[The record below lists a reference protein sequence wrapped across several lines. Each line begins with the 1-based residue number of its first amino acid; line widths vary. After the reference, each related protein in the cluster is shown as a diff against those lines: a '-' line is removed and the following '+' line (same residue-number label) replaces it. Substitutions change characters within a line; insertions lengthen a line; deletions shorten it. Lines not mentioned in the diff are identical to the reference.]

1 MKNRRSSQSS
11 TQSTVA
17 ERLTKLI
24 ILISAL
30 MLKCLH
36 RYPYF
41 SSIERTYMIEPW
53 KENGP
58 IVIAGIGGSGTRL
71 LAEICSSAGVYLG
84 DDLNQALDNLSYT
97 LLFRRY
103 SWFMK
108 HRQDQTKI
116 RTGLR
121 LLNKML
127 FHKRQLSFREA
138 IFLGNAV
145 LDYYLHYRQIEKSW
159 VFNRL
164 SAYLQKTSLTNHF
177 LGWGW
182 KEPNSYL
189 LLPSLA
195 DEFPNLKF
203 IHTIRHGLDMA
214 FSNNQRQMKNW
225 SALFIKDSEA
235 NPTYTPDLS
244 LKFWISA
251 NQFIV
256 QEGERL
262 GKDRYLQ
269 VNYDQVCRDP
279 EPVLKKVLTFLKL
292 DVDSE
297 SFHKLLKLPQV
308 PTSMGRYKN
317 YDLSI
322 FDKADLNQ
330 VEEFGFSYDGF

>member
-1 MKNRRSSQSS
+1 MSK
-11 TQSTVA
+11 
-17 ERLTKLI
+17 
-24 ILISAL
+24 
-30 MLKCLH
+30 
-36 RYPYF
+36 
-41 SSIERTYMIEPW
+41 PW

-71 LAEICSSAGVYLG
+71 IAEICSSAGVYLG
-84 DDLNQALDNLSYT
+84 NDLNRALDNLSYT

-103 SWFMK
+103 SWLMK
-108 HRQDQTKI
+108 HRRDQTKI

-121 LLNKML
+121 LLKKML
-127 FHKRQLSFREA
+127 FHKKQLSFREA

-159 VFNRL
+159 AFDRIRV
-164 SAYLQKTSLTNHF
+164 YLQKTIPDNLF

-214 FSNNQRQMKNW
+214 FSKNQRQMKNW
-225 SALFIKDSEA
+225 SAFFIENLEA
-235 NPTYTPDLS
+235 NPAYNPAQS

-251 NQFIV
+251 NQFMAN
-256 QEGERL
+256 EGEHL
-262 GKDRYLQ
+262 GKDRYLR
-269 VNYDQVCRDP
+269 VNYDQLCRDP
-279 EPVLKKVLTFLKL
+279 QPILQEVLAFLEL
-292 DVDSE
+292 DVNSE
-297 SFHKLLKLPQV
+297 NFRNLLKLPQA
-308 PTSMGRYKN
+308 PASMGRYKS

-322 FDKADLNQ
+322 FDKADLDQ
-330 VEEFGFSYDGF
+330 VELFGFSYVI